1 MNAVELTP
9 LSPHETAA
17 WRWQWARAYPS
28 AAEQTRAV
36 ADAYAMLFG
45 VGLVLGAALALWAGR
60 KR

>member
-1 MNAVELTP
+1 MKPTYVVKGNGVY
-9 LSPHETAA
+9 
-17 WRWQWARAYPS
+17 RWNPDFPS

-45 VGLVLGAALALWAGR
+45 VGLVLGAAVALWAGR